1 MHTHMFLLFLL
12 LLLLLL
18 IFLLLLLLPGGPRG
32 SLDARHG
39 TKRRL
44 SGGREHRAEDVR
56 GARGGAAD
64 DGRALCDSHPEG
76 GWRGEEYYYHMGS
89 QPCPV
94 LIVVLTHL
102 IVVLLSFFFFF
113 FSVPVQSMLS
123 LLLSLFFPSLLLR
136 PLHPLLHLIPLLHF
150 RPRLPRLQERF
161 ESEALY
167 ESVKGSYVIS
177 KDTLKVMKV
186 RHYLHACVENGFN

>member
-1 MHTHMFLLFLL
+1 
-12 LLLLLL
+12 
-18 IFLLLLLLPGGPRG
+18 
-32 SLDARHG
+32 
-39 TKRRL
+39 
-44 SGGREHRAEDVR
+44 
-56 GARGGAAD
+56 
-64 DGRALCDSHPEG
+64 
-76 GWRGEEYYYHMGS
+76 MGS

-102 IVVLLSFFFFF
+102 IVVLLSFFF